1 MTIPTI
7 STLPTAPA
15 RTDPPATFVTR
26 ADSFLAALVV
36 MQGELNTS
44 IGAMNTDIAGVN
56 ADATAAAASATAA
69 ASSAT
74 AAANAAG
81 AALWVSGQA
90 YAEGDAAISG
100 VNYQTYRAETATSG
114 TTDPSLDA
122 NWTAISASFPIQ
134 TGNEGLFLT
143 TDGTDTSWA
152 AAGGGSG
159 EQTFIAA
166 ENISSGDLLALK
178 SNGEVELVKE
188 VFGAP
193 TVGQLID
200 STASTKYPTGEVC
213 SAFDP
218 VQNAFLVVYTQNST
232 GYPFGI
238 VGTVANETITWG
250 TPKRIGDGYTAF
262 VAERHDCVYDPDNQK
277 IIVALTDQTT
287 QYPRVCAVTID
298 AANRTFTNGQPLGY
312 APQGNPSWI
321 AITYDTNNNRSII
334 VYWNNTTGSLYYG
347 MGTWSGNTYTHIA
360 AGTVYDATGT
370 HQEPDIIYDEAADK
384 VIVSFINGATGNSG
398 HAIVGTVGASSI
410 TWGTPVEYIATSQS
424 APSHL
429 IYDSTAQKTLIHY
442 KQSNERLFKVITITG
457 TVPSFGSEL
466 AGVDG
471 TAVSLGYDSSINKPI
486 AFYRKAFSPNGGQL
500 FYDVLSIS
508 GTTVSVENTYELSDS
523 AVDASDA
530 DNETD
535 IIEHNGIIVASYNDT
550 TSSTI
555 YGVAANTVNSNAYDF
570 IGIAKDDIS
579 NTAEGTVLVNSGIS
593 TAQTGLTAKTGYYV
607 TGIGGLSSTATGYP
621 FVGYA
626 TSATNIL
633 IGGKNLPSETGQSGK
648 FLTTDGTS
656 TSWGEIST
664 GYTVLGPYNL
674 PSGQQA
680 IDIDDI
686 PAGAKHIILTF
697 WNMRYSSNTNTSVY
711 LRTSAGSHQTDYNA
725 YSIAAAGT
733 SWNVGGGVDNR
744 FEFKMG
750 NNSTYEIRG
759 RLYLTLSNEAENQ
772 WDGFG
777 VLNTFDSDNT
787 SLVTGATRLPSAL
800 TGLRVSGSTAWNGS
814 NGYVQITYIQACKMI
829 TTYDA
834 VSGKIKSVRQLTE
847 EELLIQEKMQND
859 FLINNIRENR
869 NSLLKKSDWTQVADA
884 PVDQAAWAVYRQAL
898 RDITDQEG
906 FPNEVTWPEEPVTEE
921 PAAEVVAEEPAEEV
935 APE

>member
-1 MTIPTI
+1 MSKSRDI
-7 STLPTAPA
+7 
-15 RTDPPATFVTR
+15 
-26 ADSFLAALVV
+26 ADSAATINYIDTV
-36 MQGELNTS
+36 TS
-44 IGAMNTDIAGVN
+44 NVQDQIDNI
-56 ADATAAAASATAA
+56 
-69 ASSAT
+69 
-74 AAANAAG
+74 
-81 AALWVSGQA
+81 
-90 YAEGDAAISG
+90 
-100 VNYQTYRAETATSG
+100 
-114 TTDPSLDA
+114 DPLPS
-122 NWTAISASFPIQ
+122 Q
-134 TGNEGLFLT
+134 TGNDGLFLT
-143 TDGTDTSWA
+143 TDGTDASWA

-166 ENISSGDLLALK
+166 EDINSGDLLALK
-178 SNGEVELVKE
+178 SDGEVELVRE

-262 VAERHDCVYDPDNQK
+262 VSDRHDCVYDPDNQK
-277 IIVALTDQTT
+277 IVVALQDQTS
-287 QYPRVCAVTID
+287 QYPRMCAVTID
-298 AANRTFTNGQPLGY
+298 AANRTFTNSQPLAY
-312 APQGNPSWI
+312 SPQGNPSWI

-384 VIVSFINGATGNSG
+384 VIVSFINGSTGNSG
-398 HAIVGTVGASSI
+398 NVIVGTVGASSI

-486 AFYRKAFSPNGGQL
+486 AFYRKSYSPNSGQL

-508 GTTVSVENTYELSDS
+508 GTTVSVENSYELSDS
-523 AVDASDA
+523 AVDASNA

-626 TSATNIL
+626 TSATGIL

-664 GYTVLGPYNL
+664 GLGTQSVNVGTSASVTFVEI
-674 PSGQQA
+674 PSGTKQ
-680 IDIDDI
+680 IFIGFDNVR
-686 PAGAKHIILTF
+686 F
-697 WNMRYSSNTNTSVY
+697 SSETY
-711 LRTSAGSHQTDYNA
+711 LRIELGNSGGFITSGYQSTMHRIRYTSISSSSSTSNFSFFSGFGNITQGTAIIQMVDETNDGWVLNAKVGSRGASEHL
-725 YSIAAAGT
+725 
-733 SWNVGGGVDNR
+733 
-744 FEFKMG
+744 F
-750 NNSTYEIRG
+750 STG
-759 RLYLTLSNEAENQ
+759 SVTLSGE
-772 WDGFG
+772 
-777 VLNTFDSDNT
+777 
-787 SLVTGATRLPSAL
+787 L
-800 TGLRVSGSTAWNGS
+800 TQL
-814 NGYVQITYIQACKMI
+814 
-829 TTYDA
+829 
-834 VSGKIKSVRQLTE
+834 KI
-847 EELLIQEKMQND
+847 
-859 FLINNIRENR
+859 
-869 NSLLKKSDWTQVADA
+869 
-884 PVDQAAWAVYRQAL
+884 Y
-898 RDITDQEG
+898 
-906 FPNEVTWPEEPVTEE
+906 
-921 PAAEVVAEEPAEEV
+921 PAANQFAEGIITIQYQ
-935 APE
+935 